1 MLPSRQVPAKQL
13 IPDWLDSW
21 EFSRFVTLA
30 TNDVSITG
38 SSLPTSKLPYGIL
51 RDRLRE
57 WDGRMNRQ
65 IVGKHWRKREAD
77 RMWAFYFLEKP
88 DVNPHWHGLVRFFP
102 IEGKSEAYQQAV
114 FDENA
119 GPTWKELVPSGT
131 VDVQPVPMQLADS
144 HIALRGH
151 EGGAAFGGLE
161 LEPALE
167 HDDGSGLAVVAG
179 PSAEAGADPCR
190 IGERAP
196 GVGVALSFGLAFE
209 ALAQGF
215 DEGQVVRAEGVG
227 DGPEAALTG
236 AAVAGVDELLDGDGG
251 DERRHG
257 ELAPGGVLADAHRL
271 DVEAL
276 GLEGAEQLLDR
287 PAAAVQV
294 GDREGLG
301 RIRDRERGEEPPV
314 HALAR
319 RRIDLA
325 HVDEVE
331 DDALR
336 QAGPHP
342 NRWPREL
349 DGHETDRHERLAG
362 GAAGLCRQ
370 PQPRPSVPRRERPPA
385 RTAARRRR
393 GCGPGRPAPKAPSWP
408 AGARRPRR
416 CRSRDRRSP

>member
-1 MLPSRQVPAKQL
+1 MPAQSRRAGLMNSWRGSPLP
-13 IPDWLDSW
+13 
-21 EFSRFVTLA
+21 
-30 TNDVSITG
+30 NG
-38 SSLPTSKLPYGIL
+38 
-51 RDRLRE
+51 
-57 WDGRMNRQ
+57 
-65 IVGKHWRKREAD
+65 
-77 RMWAFYFLEKP
+77 
-88 DVNPHWHGLVRFFP
+88 
-102 IEGKSEAYQQAV
+102 
-114 FDENA
+114 
-119 GPTWKELVPSGT
+119 
-131 VDVQPVPMQLADS
+131 LADS

-196 GVGVALSFGLAFE
+196 GMGVALSFGLAFE

-236 AAVAGVDELLDGDGG
+236 AAVAGVDELLDGDG
-251 DERRHG
+251 DEGRHG

-319 RRIDLA
+319 RRVDLA

-342 NRWPREL
+342 VRWPREL

-370 PQPRPSVPRRERPPA
+370 PQPRRPPSARASARPNSRPPSPRLRSWAA
-385 RTAARRRR
+385 RTKSSVVAGRSAKAAKMSLSRSAITVTRAALA
-393 GCGPGRPAPKAPSWP
+393 PTSAARPAPSSQRRLSFSASGREPRADRRPASRARKQACISPRIAPSSSST
-408 AGARRPRR
+408 AKTA
-416 CRSRDRRSP
+416 CR

>member
-1 MLPSRQVPAKQL
+1 MSSVP
-13 IPDWLDSW
+13 
-21 EFSRFVTLA
+21 
-30 TNDVSITG
+30 TG
-38 SSLPTSKLPYGIL
+38 
-51 RDRLRE
+51 
-57 WDGRMNRQ
+57 
-65 IVGKHWRKREAD
+65 REA
-77 RMWAFYFLEKP
+77 RPSGARCRAARAATASSA
-88 DVNPHWHGLVRFFP
+88 VNPLPNG
-102 IEGKSEAYQQAV
+102 
-114 FDENA
+114 
-119 GPTWKELVPSGT
+119 
-131 VDVQPVPMQLADS
+131 LADS
-144 HIALRGH
+144 HIALRGD

-196 GVGVALSFGLAFE
+196 GVGVALSFGPAFE

-215 DEGQVVRAEGVG
+215 EEGQVVRAEGVG
-227 DGPEAALTG
+227 DGPEAALSG

-251 DERRHG
+251 DKGRHG
-257 ELAPGGVLADAHRL
+257 ELAPGAVLADAHRL

-276 GLEGAEQLLDR
+276 GLEGTEQLLDR

-370 PQPRPSVPRRERPPA
+370 PQPRRPPSARASARPNSRPPSPRLRSWAA
-385 RTAARRRR
+385 RTKSSVVAGRSAKAA
-393 GCGPGRPAPKAPSWP
+393 KMSL
-408 AGARRPRR
+408 
-416 CRSRDRRSP
+416 S